1 MASLKYGCI
10 HPAPETVEVP
20 VAASQ
25 YFYHNGVNAVYL
37 DSSGNA
43 TLALT
48 ATATLYGIA
57 IVPKGRGAGA
67 SDDYW
72 LSSSTAG
79 KDKIAVI
86 PATAGHKFCLPGNI
100 TATAAMKGGAWDLIS
115 VNDGTATTVDLDTSS
130 TDVFIVDDIASNIV
144 AGAASTAVI
153 ARINPAKI
161 QADT

>member
-10 HPAPETVEVP
+10 HPSPVTVEVP

-25 YFYHNGVNAVYL
+25 FFYHNGVNAVHL
-37 DSSGNA
+37 DTSGHA
-43 TLALT
+43 TLSLT

-57 IVPKGRGAGA
+57 IVPKGRGAGT

-72 LSSSTAG
+72 KSSATAG

-86 PATAGHKFCLPGNI
+86 PATAGHKFMLPGNI
-100 TATAAMKGGAWDLIS
+100 TATAAMKGGAWDLIA

-130 TDVFIVDDIASNIV
+130 TDVFIVDDLATNVV
-144 AGAASTAVI
+144 AGAGIADVI